1 MPPSSDAIDVWYLR
15 IQRACSALLVV
26 IMTALV
32 AIVFAEVIW
41 RYFLRS
47 SISWS
52 EEAARFLMLWVAFV
66 GGVLAYVHDE
76 HLGLDIVI
84 QLAPAKV
91 GRVLLVVANLLAMVA
106 IALIAI
112 GGYVVVMQNLDW
124 LSPAL
129 DIPYGFI
136 YLVCPLCSVL
146 MLFQAS
152 LKLVSNLRRLKAAG
166 AAGGTRAC

>member
-1 MPPSSDAIDVWYLR
+1 MSPSSDVIDVWYRR

-84 QLAPAKV
+84 QLAPRKSGASSSWS
-91 GRVLLVVANLLAMVA
+91 RTS
-106 IALIAI
+106 
-112 GGYVVVMQNLDW
+112 W
-124 LSPAL
+124 RWSPS
-129 DIPYGFI
+129 P
-136 YLVCPLCSVL
+136 
-146 MLFQAS
+146 
-152 LKLVSNLRRLKAAG
+152 
-166 AAGGTRAC
+166 

>member
-1 MPPSSDAIDVWYLR
+1 MLPTSGVIEVWYLR
-15 IQRACSALLVV
+15 VQRACSALLAVT
-26 IMTALV
+26 MTALV
-32 AIVFAEVIW
+32 LIVFAEVIW

-91 GRVLLVVANLLAMVA
+91 GRFLLVVANLLAMVA

-129 DIPYGFI
+129 DIPYG
-136 YLVCPLCSVL
+136 YVYVVCPLCSVL
-146 MLFQAS
+146 MLFQAL
-152 LKLVSNLRRLKAAG
+152 LKLMGNLRKLKASD
-166 AAGGTRAC
+166 AAGGIRAC